1 MYRKY
6 ELISTDGIIKPKK
19 ALWSFHNN
27 VITLK
32 LI

>member
-1 MYRKY
+1 
-6 ELISTDGIIKPKK
+6 LISTDGIIKPKK